1 MAYNREKDLEVVS
14 GIFSSQQNMQQLFD
28 SLDRISIL
36 PGDVSVLMSEQTRTH
51 YSAAWDAIRGV
62 PSSRVSSA
70 GFVDASEIPAEGG
83 EAFRQTSKLPEGT
96 ATGGLTGAII
106 GAIIGGLTLVG
117 SVLLPGVGLLVA
129 GPLVGALTGGAIGT
143 AAGGLVGA
151 LVGLGIPENEAKY
164 YQDSIQTRGNVLVV
178 VHTPKNLKKEVI
190 DIFKR
195 CGAQSV
201 KVGG

>member
-1 MAYNREKDLEVVS
+1 MAIRDDRDLDIVS
-14 GIFSSQQNMQQLFD
+14 GIFNSQQGLNDLFE
-28 SLDRISIL
+28 SMERLSIA
-36 PGDVSVLMSEQTRTH
+36 PADVSVLMSEQTRSH
-51 YSAAWDAIRGV
+51 YGSAWDSISGTARPFSGY
-62 PSSRVSSA
+62 
-70 GFVDASEIPAEGG
+70 VDVQDFPQAGG
-83 EAFRQTSKLPEGT
+83 EAFRQTSKLPEG
-96 ATGGLTGAII
+96 AASGGLTGGII

-129 GPLVGALTGGAIGT
+129 GPLVGAITGGAIGT

-151 LVGLGIPENEAKY
+151 LVGVGIPENEAKY
-164 YQDSIQTRGNVLVV
+164 YQDSIQNRGNVLVV
-178 VHTPKNLKKEVI
+178 AHVAKNLKKEVV

>member
-1 MAYNREKDLEVVS
+1 MAFNRDANRDLEVVS
-14 GIFSSQQNMQQLFD
+14 GIFNSQQGLHSLFD
-28 SLDRISIL
+28 LLERLSIS
-36 PGDVSVLMSEQTRTH
+36 PADVSVLMSEQTRTH
-51 YSAAWDAIRGV
+51 YSAAWDSISGTAI
-62 PSSRVSSA
+62 PSAYAEEVE
-70 GFVDASEIPAEGG
+70 GFPSPGG

-96 ATGGLTGAII
+96 ATGGLTGGII

-129 GPLVGALTGGAIGT
+129 GPLVGAITGGAIGT

-164 YQDSIQTRGNVLVV
+164 YEDSIQARGNVLVV
-178 VHTPKNLKKEVI
+178 AHVPKNLKKEVV

-195 CGAQSV
+195 CGAESV

>member
-1 MAYNREKDLEVVS
+1 MAINRENRDLEVVS
-14 GIFSSQQNMQQLFD
+14 GIFNSQQGLQQLFD
-28 SLDRISIL
+28 SLDRLSIIPEDIS
-36 PGDVSVLMSEQTRTH
+36 VMMSEQTRGH
-51 YSAAWDAIRGV
+51 YSSAWDNISGV
-62 PSSRVSSA
+62 SRPASSFAETEEFPS
-70 GFVDASEIPAEGG
+70 PGG
-83 EAFRQTSKLPEGT
+83 EAFRQVTKMPEGT
-96 ATGGLTGAII
+96 ATGGLAGGIV

-129 GPLVGALTGGAIGT
+129 GPLVGALAGGAIGT
-143 AAGGLVGA
+143 AAGGFVGA

-178 VHTPKNLKKEVI
+178 AHIPKNLKKEVI